1 VLRNYDKKEMGASQT
16 RLLKSMLGVTLRE
29 KVRREDIKQH
39 VETENIVSELGHY
52 QTNLKENEERM
63 TPESLSL
70 PWEAYY

>member
-1 VLRNYDKKEMGASQT
+1 
-16 RLLKSMLGVTLRE
+16 MLGVTLRE